1 MNKIMEGNKDGDIK
15 IGEVYE
21 LYWHICN
28 NGIQSVSIQALE
40 KFIGKDNIFQGEE
53 IFQAILL
60 INQPLMLEIWFNQA
74 NKRMTKPPNI
84 ISGY

>member
-40 KFIGKDNIFQGEE
+40 KFIAKDNIF
-53 IFQAILL
+53 
-60 INQPLMLEIWFNQA
+60 
-74 NKRMTKPPNI
+74 
-84 ISGY
+84 